1 MHRVQPNAVQR
12 LLETLG
18 RPVGKLMQIGRD
30 SNNPAL
36 RVLSKHVY
44 GWIEEGLIKTVK
56 LANRLT
62 KLKRHYET
70 ICSQRHAHRLH
81 RISCATCR

>member
-1 MHRVQPNAVQR
+1 MSHVSPVFTEYEHQVIREIALHRVQPNAVQR

-36 RVLSKHVY
+36 RMLSKHVY
-44 GWIEEGLIKTVK
+44 
-56 LANRLT
+56 
-62 KLKRHYET
+62 
-70 ICSQRHAHRLH
+70 
-81 RISCATCR
+81 